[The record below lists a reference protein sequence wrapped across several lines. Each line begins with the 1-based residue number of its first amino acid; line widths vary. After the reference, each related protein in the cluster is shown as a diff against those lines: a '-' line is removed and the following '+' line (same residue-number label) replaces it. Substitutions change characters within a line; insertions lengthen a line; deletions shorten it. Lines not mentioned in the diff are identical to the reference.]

1 MQCIHE
7 YTVKGV
13 SGPNWHKCAVLQ
25 TLHNEIGNG
34 EDANQN
40 GVCLL
45 AELRG
50 QSPSR
55 FVIARQTLSPW
66 TELQIYK

>member
-1 MQCIHE
+1 FR
-7 YTVKGV
+7 
-13 SGPNWHKCAVLQ
+13 NRDKCAVLQ
-25 TLHNEIGNG
+25 TLHIEIGNG